1 MSKRLKIAMVAGAFP
16 KLSETFVLQQIVA
29 LLDLGHDVRIFAFE
43 AAREPVVHPSV
54 SERALL
60 SRTTYVKTPERLAS
74 RLLGAAR
81 AVSGKPAERFDAI
94 VCHFGHIGEK
104 ARKLRQQGYFD
115 GPLAVIF
122 HAYDLTVWLRESGDR
137 AYVALFEQA
146 ALLLPISHRWQ
157 RKLLEL
163 GAEASKVSVLRMGVD
178 CERLAYRPPRNA
190 GDGPLQLLSV
200 GRLVEKKGIAYAIEA
215 VAATRRELP
224 QVRYSIVGDG
234 PLREPLQQRV
244 SELGLSDIVTFHGS
258 LDSERLR
265 ELMLAQHGLLVPSVT
280 AADGD
285 MEGLPVV
292 IMEAMALG
300 VPVIASRHSGIPELV
315 VDGET
320 GWTMAERDAAALAAT
335 LKDWAKSPELWPV
348 RAERARFLIERDF
361 DVRKLAASLTTK
373 LESIAG

>member
-1 MSKRLKIAMVAGAFP
+1 MSKRLKIAVVAGAFP

-29 LLDLGHDVRIFAFE
+29 LLELGHDVRIFAFE
-43 AAREPVVHPSV
+43 AARERVVHPSV
-54 SERALL
+54 AERDLL
-60 SRTTYVKTPERLAS
+60 SRTSYVKTPERLSS

-81 AVSGKPAERFDAI
+81 AVSGRPGERFDAI

-122 HAYDLTVWLRESGDR
+122 HAYDLTVWLRESGDH
-137 AYVALFEQA
+137 AYAALFEQA

-163 GAEASKVSVLRMGVD
+163 GAQADKVSVLRMGVD
-178 CERLAYRPPRNA
+178 CERLAYRPPRAA
-190 GDGPLQLLSV
+190 GDGPLRLLSV

-215 VAATRRELP
+215 IAAARGVLP
-224 QVRYSIVGDG
+224 NVRYSIVGDG
-234 PLREPLQQRV
+234 PLREQLEHLV

-320 GWTMAERDAAALAAT
+320 GWTMPERDAAALAAT
-335 LKDWAKSPELWPV
+335 LKDWANSHELWPA
-348 RAERARFLIERDF
+348 RAERARALIERDF
-361 DVRKLAASLTTK
+361 DVRKLAALLATK